1 MRIDAWCFGCAAL
14 VGIQVLAVGALPVP
28 VVSPFGTIFHVLGIA
43 AVTLLGWMAT
53 DGKRPTLVVAGA
65 MLLAFFA
72 ARGQLEFLAGAAAA
86 AATGGILL
94 FKTRERACAE
104 SSQR

>member
-1 MRIDAWCFGCAAL
+1 MLC
-14 VGIQVLAVGALPVP
+14 V
-28 VVSPFGTIFHVLGIA
+28 A
-43 AVTLLGWMAT
+43 AVTLLAWIAI
-53 DGKRPTLVVAGA
+53 DGRRPTLVVAGA
-65 MLLAFFA
+65 MVLAFFA

-94 FKTRERACAE
+94 FRTRERECAE

>member
-1 MRIDAWCFGCAAL
+1 MRTDPWCLGCAIL
-14 VGIQVLAVGALPVP
+14 VGIQLLTVGALPVP
-28 VVSPFGTIFHVLGIA
+28 VPVFWGGTFHVLGIA
-43 AVTLLGWMAT
+43 SVTLLGWIAT
-53 DGKRPTLVVAGA
+53 DGRRPSLVVVGA

>member
-1 MRIDAWCFGCAAL
+1 MRTDPWCFGCAML
-14 VGIQVLAVGALPVP
+14 VAGQVLLVGALPMGIS
-28 VVSPFGTIFHVLGIA
+28 SPFISVFHFLAVA
-43 AVTLLGWMAT
+43 AVTLLAWMAV
-53 DGKRPTLVVAGA
+53 DGRRPTLVVAGA

-72 ARGQLEFLAGAAAA
+72 ARGQLEFLAGAVAA